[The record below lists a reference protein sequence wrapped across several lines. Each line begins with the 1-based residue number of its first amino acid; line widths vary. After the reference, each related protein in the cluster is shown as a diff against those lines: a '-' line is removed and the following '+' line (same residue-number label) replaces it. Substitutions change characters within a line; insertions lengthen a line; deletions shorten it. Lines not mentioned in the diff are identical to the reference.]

1 MKMEEKRKRLCTIFN
16 CDRRR
21 GNYCC
26 ADCWRRTRRKCRNV
40 CQNDPSRCGLEDRKE
55 RPC

>member
-1 MKMEEKRKRLCTIFN
+1 MEEKRKRLCTIFN